1 MRHTYCKRTTTQCL
15 IYINDP
21 WDNQDI
27 DLEFLKFL
35 KLKNLRNSGLE
46 LIILDYITK
55 TKCSFRMEEWRK
67 IIADCQNSGLKVD
80 EWCEQNGVSRNSYYY
95 WLRKIREKACQS
107 VSSELLPIENEST
120 FAKLE
125 FHNIQSVS
133 HPAVVLRFGYATIE
147 VMEGTS
153 TETVEAV
160 LSALKKYAGWH

>member
-1 MRHTYCKRTTTQCL
+1 
-15 IYINDP
+15 
-21 WDNQDI
+21 
-27 DLEFLKFL
+27 
-35 KLKNLRNSGLE
+35 
-46 LIILDYITK
+46 
-55 TKCSFRMEEWRK
+55 MEQWRK

-107 VSSELLPIENEST
+107 VSSELLPVTNEST

-125 FHNIQSVS
+125 LNNIQGNS

-153 TETVEAV
+153 IETLEAV
-160 LSALKKYAGWH
+160 LSTLKKYAG

>member
-1 MRHTYCKRTTTQCL
+1 M
-15 IYINDP
+15 
-21 WDNQDI
+21 
-27 DLEFLKFL
+27 
-35 KLKNLRNSGLE
+35 
-46 LIILDYITK
+46 IILDHITK
-55 TKCSFRMEEWRK
+55 TKCNFRMEQWRK

-107 VSSELLPIENEST
+107 VSSELLPVTNEST

-125 FHNIQSVS
+125 LNNIQGNS

-153 TETVEAV
+153 IETLEAV
-160 LSALKKYAGWH
+160 LSTLKKYAG